1 MNQKRARYERRL
13 RQEWYEYQ
21 LKRWLLRKPPW
32 WRFDARRKW
41 KAEKPSYIRR
51 RSYDPWEERRK
62 SNWTS
67 YPKI

>member
-32 WRFDARRKW
+32 WRFGARRKW
-41 KAEKPSYIRR
+41 KAERPVYIRR
-51 RSYDPWEERRK
+51 RSERR
-62 SNWTS
+62 
-67 YPKI
+67 